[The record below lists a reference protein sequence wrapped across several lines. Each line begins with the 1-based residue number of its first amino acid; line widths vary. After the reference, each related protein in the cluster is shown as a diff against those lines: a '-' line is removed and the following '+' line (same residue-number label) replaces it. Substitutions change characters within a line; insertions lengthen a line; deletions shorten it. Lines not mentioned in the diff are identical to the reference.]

1 MPETYGVACRNCLV
15 GAVLPRSRTSLPDGG
30 FFPDSL
36 WPPDGRLEI
45 GGAGGIRRAATGGLP
60 RTAGT
65 PGDLARLSCAQL
77 DSLAKRSERI
87 GDDAARLADNASPAV
102 GSASACTAMQAY
114 AQAQR
119 YAEAMIR
126 TGCP

>member
-1 MPETYGVACRNCLV
+1 MAWRVGIVSSARSCRAAAPPYRMA
-15 GAVLPRSRTSLPDGG
+15 GSSLTPCG
-30 FFPDSL
+30 L
-36 WPPDGRLEI
+36 PDGRLEI

-119 YAEAMIR
+119 YAEA
-126 TGCP
+126 GA